1 MRRRDFQRLV
11 ESLPKLS
18 PQQLRQLGDSVSE
31 LSRGNAVKELV
42 ARQVLQCGRCPHCSD
57 ERIQRWG
64 KTASGEQRYRCTSCS
79 RSFTGLT
86 GTVLNRLRDKSRL
99 LEYTECM
106 RQGLSVRKTALRLDM
121 HATRVFAW
129 RHRLMPQLAAH
140 QPSSLPGVAE
150 VDETFFRKSYKGQRV
165 GLPRPA
171 HKRGTPASKRGISSE
186 QVPVLTAVSR
196 GSRRS
201 HLTVLPGVPK
211 AVDVVAALKPAVER
225 DSVLCADTAG
235 VYKAAGATLGVTLR
249 LIPSG
254 SRKLGPYHIQNVNA
268 LHQRIKD
275 WFRPFR
281 GVATKNLASYLAW
294 FRFFDE
300 APGAK
305 TSTDLLRDTLSR
317 TARPGPVPL

>member
-18 PQQLRQLGDSVSE
+18 PYQLRQLGDSVSA
-31 LSRGNAVKELV
+31 LSQRNAVKELV
-42 ARQVLQCGRCPHCSD
+42 ERQVQQYGRCPHCD
-57 ERIQRWG
+57 GERVQRWG
-64 KTASGEQRYRCTSCS
+64 KTAAGEQRYRCAACS

-86 GTVLNRLRDKSRL
+86 GTALNRLRDKNRL
-99 LEYTECM
+99 LEYAECM

-121 HATRVFAW
+121 HATRVLAW

-150 VDETFFRKSYKGQRV
+150 VDETFFRKSYKGQRT

-171 HKRGTPASKRGISSE
+171 YKRGTPASKRGISSE
-186 QVPVLTAVSR
+186 QVPVLTALSR

-211 AVDVVAALKPAVER
+211 AADVAAALKPAVER
-225 DSVLCADTAG
+225 DTVLCADTAG

-275 WFRPFR
+275 WFRPFK
-281 GVATKNLASYLAW
+281 GVATKNLSSYLAW

-300 APGAK
+300 APGAR
-305 TSTDLLRDTLSR
+305 TSADLLRTALVR
-317 TARPGPVPL
+317 TATIGPASL